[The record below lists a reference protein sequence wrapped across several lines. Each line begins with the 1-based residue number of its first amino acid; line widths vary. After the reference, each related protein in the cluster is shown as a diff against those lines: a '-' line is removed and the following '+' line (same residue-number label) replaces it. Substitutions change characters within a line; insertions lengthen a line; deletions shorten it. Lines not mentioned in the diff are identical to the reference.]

1 MEQFN
6 RIEVQGLVGNVRITN
21 FEESTIANISVAT
34 NYIYKGREGQGVVE
48 TMWFTVIAREGK
60 SIENAA
66 SFKKGNAVHAV
77 GRMRTRTFTDS
88 NGNEKEALEIIATK
102 VEKVDQEEAV
112 SV

>member
-34 NYIYKGREGQGVVE
+34 NYIYKGRDGQGVVE

-66 SFKKGNAVHAV
+66 SIKKGNAVHAV